1 MHIVVC
7 VIKDKLEVAHQSMR
21 CTVHVLDHYRKLYK
35 YVQSLVGNVVCKC
48 TDGPLIE

>member
-21 CTVHVLDHYRKLYK
+21 CMYLITIGNCTNRYR
-35 YVQSLVGNVVCKC
+35 V
-48 TDGPLIE
+48 